1 MSFLAR
7 PLSLKRAISRIVS
20 TDSCLALSMNEQVFT
35 TMMSASSAAAGDLRA
50 GGGEHPH
57 HHLAIDQVLRA
68 AETHESHARTC
79 LRGWLRRGGGNLA
92 LCVEIGRGNNGNA
105 FVAHSIS

>member
-35 TMMSASSAAAGDLRA
+35 TMMSASSARLVISAPEVASIPIITSLSTRFFGQPRLTKPTRGRA
-50 GGGEHPH
+50 
-57 HHLAIDQVLRA
+57 
-68 AETHESHARTC
+68 
-79 LRGWLRRGGGNLA
+79 
-92 LCVEIGRGNNGNA
+92 
-105 FVAHSIS
+105 